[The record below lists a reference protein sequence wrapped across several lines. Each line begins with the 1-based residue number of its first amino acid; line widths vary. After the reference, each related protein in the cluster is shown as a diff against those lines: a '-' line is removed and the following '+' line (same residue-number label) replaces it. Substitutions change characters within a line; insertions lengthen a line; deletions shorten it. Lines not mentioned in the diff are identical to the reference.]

1 MSSDRH
7 AGHQKP
13 VTGEEFRK
21 ACGRFATGVTIAS
34 VMDAKGTPHGLTVSS
49 FTSVSLDPPL
59 VLICLGHAVAAIHHF
74 RSATHFAINVLAED
88 QRPLSDRFA
97 RKGHDR
103 FEGVDWTAGASG
115 APLILICLGHA
126 VAAIHHFRAATH
138 FGINVLAED
147 QRPLS
152 DRFARKGH
160 DRFEAVEW
168 YAGANGVPLIPGVLA
183 TMECAVHRI
192 VPMGDHD
199 ILVGEM
205 LHAKISEGQPLLYFA
220 SGYTHL

>member
-7 AGHQKP
+7 AVPHQP
-13 VTGEEFRK
+13 VSGEEFRK

-59 VLICLGHAVAAIHHF
+59 ILICLGHAVSVIHHF
-74 RSATHFAINVLAED
+74 RTASHFAINVLGEN
-88 QRPLSDRFA
+88 QRPLSDHFA

-103 FEGVDWTAGASG
+103 FEGVPWTAGMTG
-115 APLILICLGHA
+115 APLLSGA
-126 VAAIHHFRAATH
+126 
-138 FGINVLAED
+138 LA
-147 QRPLS
+147 
-152 DRFARKGH
+152 
-160 DRFEAVEW
+160 
-168 YAGANGVPLIPGVLA
+168 N
-183 TMECAVHRI
+183 MECAVHRI

-205 LHAKISEGQPLLYFA
+205 VHAHVCDGQPLLYFA
-220 SGYTHL
+220 SGYRHL

>member
-7 AGHQKP
+7 AAQQKP

-34 VMDAKGTPHGLTVSS
+34 VMDSRGVPHGLTVSS
-49 FTSVSLDPPL
+49 FTSVSLDP
-59 VLICLGHAVAAIHHF
+59 
-74 RSATHFAINVLAED
+74 
-88 QRPLSDRFA
+88 
-97 RKGHDR
+97 
-103 FEGVDWTAGASG
+103 
-115 APLILICLGHA
+115 PLILICLGHA

-160 DRFEAVEW
+160 DRFEGVEW
-168 YAGANGVPLIPGVLA
+168 TTGDTGVPLIPGVLA
-183 TMECAVHRI
+183 ALECAVHRI
-192 VPMGDHD
+192 IPMGDHD

-205 LHAKISEGQPLLYFA
+205 VRAQVHDGPPLLYFA
-220 SGYTHL
+220 SSYRHL